1 MGALPHPQ
9 SESRSKGLLRR
20 FDIQS
25 ASPGLQVPAQQQ
37 AWISA
42 AFGLHIAS
50 TQAPGSLLASKTH
63 RAHQAASGYTTHAPH
78 LQRCEPTNKTQRG
91 APVLAKLHGSIA
103 PEKCSEGGWQF
114 TALQYR
120 GRKAPSSPSNAR
132 FFERAVILQSS
143 STAVRCP
150 RPRSHR
156 PAVSPF
162 LVRTAAAKPRAPSC
176 SCHSFKWY
184 MLQRQQAP
192 LGAGD
197 ARPRGSW
204 PARGGRQI
212 VQLSPPM

>member
-1 MGALPHPQ
+1 MRLSWFTGAC
-9 SESRSKGLLRR
+9 
-20 FDIQS
+20 
-25 ASPGLQVPAQQQ
+25 
-37 AWISA
+37 SA
-42 AFGLHIAS
+42 AGLDFCRIRPAHSIYTGSRLS
-50 TQAPGSLLASKTH
+50 T
-63 RAHQAASGYTTHAPH
+63 RAHQAASGYTTHAPQ
-78 LQRCEPTNKTQRG
+78 LQRCEPTNKIQHG

-120 GRKAPSSPSNAR
+120 GRKAPSGPSNAR
-132 FFERAVILQSS
+132 FYERAVSLQSS

-192 LGAGD
+192 LGAGS
-197 ARPRGSW
+197 G
-204 PARGGRQI
+204 
-212 VQLSPPM
+212 